1 MYPVVNQIII
11 IKTGLVTE
19 FINFV
24 TEFTM
29 HQTKRK
35 GIIAFIAV
43 LAFIFAIAGNAA
55 AIAITVNNSTGQ
67 AADFTSVQAAV
78 NAANPGDEI
87 LVKPGIYEE
96 NVEITKPL
104 TIFSESG
111 NSSDTIIQA
120 ADSSKDVFGIWA
132 NEVNIRGF
140 SIRGSD
146 SAAGIHFF
154 GVTGCRIE
162 HNMLSNNS
170 CGVDLYMFSS
180 GNTLADNDVS
190 DSLTGISLGDSLN
203 NTLRNNS
210 ISYCNS
216 GVSFFDSPNNTLE
229 NNTILENNGGISL
242 TGESNGNLLV
252 SNIIKSNKKVG
263 LHIYETSGNLIYNNY
278 FNNTAN
284 VESELVAGNNVWN
297 TTKSEST
304 NIIGG
309 SYLGGNF
316 WGKPD
321 GTVYPRGVRDTDLDG
336 IFDSMYNIEGSGFID
351 YLPLKE
357 SKSMTI
363 TVSNDA
369 DKAADF
375 TSIQAAVNNAYPG
388 DTILVYPGVY
398 VENIVIDVED
408 LVIVSAS
415 DSPSDTTVQAA
426 SGSEDIFSVTA
437 DGVGINGFCITGS
450 ISSSNSGIHLYGVE
464 DCRIENNELFNS
476 HDTVQN
482 SSDDY
487 TPTAENVPNLN
498 PGFGIRLDFSGN
510 NTLSNNIVSF
520 SNVCILL
527 RNSNENMLFNN
538 SVSNSNYGIWVDS
551 SIDNVLDNNA
561 ASDDKIGVYLKTSS
575 GNTVTGSKAFNN
587 SWSCINLWNSNENML
602 YSNMASNSSNVCII
616 LHSSSGNNLSNNTV
630 SYSNYGIWLDSSSNS
645 NNLSENSALYNKVGI
660 YLKASNE
667 NVLDNNTA
675 LNNSKYG
682 ISLWN
687 STANELDSNAASYSD
702 VSILLHNASMN
713 TLASNTASN
722 SSYGLFLDSF
732 SNDNIL
738 SDSRAP
744 NNRIGIYLKASSKN
758 VLEGNSANLNTVHG
772 ICLNSSSNNMFNGNI
787 VDSNSGYG
795 IYILNSNNNTIYNN
809 YLNNAKNMYSEGKS
823 SGNVWSVDKSPGTNI
838 IGGFFLGGNFWA
850 SPKGNGFSQTHSDI
864 DDDGICETAYDM
876 GKGNIDYL
884 PLAGPF

>member
-1 MYPVVNQIII
+1 
-11 IKTGLVTE
+11 
-19 FINFV
+19 
-24 TEFTM
+24 M

-35 GIIAFIAV
+35 GIIVFIAV
-43 LAFIFAIAGNAA
+43 IAFIFAIAGDSA
-55 AIAITVNNSTGQ
+55 AIAVTVNNSTGL
-67 AADFTSVQAAV
+67 AADFTSIQAAV

-87 LVKPGIYEE
+87 IVKPGIYEE
-96 NVEITKPL
+96 NIEITKTL
-104 TIFSESG
+104 TVLSESD
-111 NSSDTIIQA
+111 NFSDTIIQA

-132 NEVNIRGF
+132 NEVSIKGF

-180 GNTLADNDVS
+180 GNTLISNDIS

-216 GVSFFDSPNNTLE
+216 GISFFDSPNNTLE
-229 NNTILENNGGISL
+229 NNTVSENNEGISL
-242 TGESNGNLLV
+242 TGESNGNILV
-252 SNIIKSNKKVG
+252 SNIIKSNLKVG
-263 LHIYETSGNLIYNNY
+263 LHIYETSGNLIHNNY

-284 VESELVAGNNVWN
+284 VESELVAGENLWN
-297 TTKSEST
+297 TTRSEGT
-304 NIIGG
+304 NIVGG

-321 GTVYPRGVRDTDLDG
+321 GTVYPRGVRDADLDG

-369 DKAADF
+369 DRAADF
-375 TSIQAAVNNAYPG
+375 TSIQAAVDNAYPG

-398 VENIVIDVED
+398 AENIAIDVEN
-408 LVIVSAS
+408 LLITSAS
-415 DSPSDTTVQAA
+415 DSPSDTRVQAG

-437 DGVGINGFCITGS
+437 DGVGINGFCITGN
-450 ISSSNSGIHLYGVE
+450 ISSPNSGIHLYGVE

-476 HDTVQN
+476 QGTSQN
-482 SSDDY
+482 SSGSY
-487 TPTAENVPNLN
+487 TPAAGNGSNLN
-498 PGFGIRLDFSGN
+498 PGFGVRLDLSGN
-510 NTLSNNIVSF
+510 NTLSNNTVSF

-527 RNSNENMLFNN
+527 RNSNENTLFNN
-538 SVSNSNYGIWVDS
+538 SVSNSSYGIWVDS

-561 ASDDKIGVYLKTSS
+561 AADNKIGIYLKASS
-575 GNTVTGSKAFNN
+575 RNTVTGSKAFNN
-587 SWSCINLWNSNENML
+587 SGSCINLWNSSENTL
-602 YSNMASNSSNVCII
+602 NSNTASNSSNVCII
-616 LHSSSGNNLSNNTV
+616 LYNSSGNNLNNNTL
-630 SYSNYGIWLDSSSNS
+630 SHSNYGIWLDSSSNG
-645 NNLSENSALYNKVGI
+645 NNLNKNRALYNKVGI

-687 STANELDSNAASYSD
+687 STANELGSNTASYND
-702 VSILLHNASMN
+702 VSILLHNASKN
-713 TLASNTASN
+713 VLAGNTASN
-722 SSYGLFLDSF
+722 SSYGFWLDSF
-732 SNDNIL
+732 SNDNTL

-758 VLEGNSANLNTVHG
+758 VLAGNRADLNTLHG
-772 ICLNSSSNNMFNGNI
+772 IHLNSSSNNTFNSNI
-787 VDSNSGYG
+787 LDSNSGYG

-809 YLNNAKNMYSEGKS
+809 YLNNTKNMYSEDKS
-823 SGNVWSVDKSPGTNI
+823 SGNVWNVNKDPGTNI

-850 SPKGNGFSQTHSDI
+850 SPKGNGFSQIHSDT

-884 PLAGPF
+884 PLAGSS